1 MQEKM
6 QEMFEKDTVN
16 LRAEIEKYLTHWKW
30 FLISGT
36 IGLLL
41 AVVYAKSQVN
51 IFESKATLLIEE
63 EGGAA
68 SELEAFQDLSS
79 LGFGGAN
86 NVLDQVAV
94 MNSRALLVETIEK
107 LNLNFEVYQQN
118 GLKRVEQFE
127 KNPIKY
133 QVLSDPKLFYE
144 LDTLID
150 ITILDKY
157 QFNYEVEGV
166 GEQKTARFGEKIQI
180 GTHVFLLTPQH
191 LENQELENQE
201 YEIEFL
207 KLENVID
214 KYKENLSISNEDDET
229 NVISLSLKSSVK
241 EKAQLVL
248 NTMVD
253 LYNLMAIEDKNEVA
267 YKTNEFIEDRLESI
281 KEELNQIDKQEEIY
295 KKEQQITDL
304 PSQGQIFVE
313 GKIENELELFKR
325 VTELRMV
332 KFMIE
337 DIQNQKNQF
346 KLLPSSIGV
355 EGNVQISASVA
366 NYNQLLLER
375 NRLLRNSSLSNPI
388 IQNLNIE
395 LLNLRKNVQQS
406 LGNTQDQ
413 LEIAINALKV
423 KGKDFNDKISIMPK
437 QVREYRSILR
447 KQEIIANLYTYLLQK
462 REENKITMA
471 VTSADTKIIDT
482 AYSGVLPIAPKK
494 SIIAL
499 AGLIFGLF
507 IPFGVI
513 YLRDLLD
520 TKFHSRAELEKM
532 VSIPIL
538 GDIPFDTS
546 EDKVIIKS
554 GSRTAVAEA
563 FRLLRTNL
571 DFILSGVQTKSKVV
585 FVTSTISGE
594 GKTFVSVNTASS
606 IALTGKKV
614 LLVGMDLRAPKLT
627 QYLGLPNRSGVSNYL
642 IGQEDDI
649 VDLVYSLPGFENLDI
664 LSSGI
669 VPPNP
674 AELLLNPRLNKMFEE
689 LRVRYDYIVVDTAP
703 VNLVTDTLMMSHHA
717 DMFVYVARANYLDK
731 RMLEFSQKLYQ
742 EKRLS
747 NMAMLINGMDHKRVY
762 GYGTYG
768 YGGYEYTEDEE
779 QKNFFQKLFN
789 L

>member
-1 MQEKM
+1 MKM
-6 QEMFEKDTVN
+6 QNNIKEIYENDSVN
-16 LRAEIEKYLTHWKW
+16 LRVIIEKYLTHWKW
-30 FLISGT
+30 FLVSAT

-41 AVVYAKSQVN
+41 AVVYAQSQVDT
-51 IFESKATLLIEE
+51 FESKATLLIKE
-63 EGGAA
+63 EGGAS

-79 LGFGGAN
+79 IGLGGSN
-86 NVLDQVAV
+86 NVLDQVGV
-94 MNSRALLVETIEK
+94 LNSRALLTETIEK
-107 LNLNFEVYQQN
+107 LNLNFEVYQQK
-118 GLKRVEQFE
+118 GLKRVEKFE
-127 KNPIKY
+127 NNPIKY

-166 GEQKTARFGEKIQI
+166 SEQKTARFGEKIQI

-191 LENQELENQE
+191 LENKDLENQE

-207 KLENVID
+207 KLENVIK

-229 NVISLSLKSSVK
+229 NIISLTLKSSVK
-241 EKAQLVL
+241 EKAQLIL

-253 LYNLMAIEDKNEVA
+253 LYNLSAIEDKNAVA
-267 YKTNEFIEDRLESI
+267 YKTNDFIENRLESI
-281 KEELNQIDKQEEIY
+281 REELNQIDRQEEIY

-325 VTELRMV
+325 ITELRMV
-332 KFMIE
+332 NFMIE
-337 DIQNQKNQF
+337 DIQSQENQF

-355 EGNVQISASVA
+355 EGNLQISASVA

-395 LLNLRKNVQQS
+395 LLSLRLNVKQS
-406 LGNTQDQ
+406 LENTQDQ

-437 QVREYRSILR
+437 QIREYRSILR
-447 KQEIIANLYTYLLQK
+447 KQEIIANLYSYLLQK

-471 VTSADTKIIDT
+471 VTSADTKIIDS
-482 AYSGVLPIAPKK
+482 AYSGILPIAPKK
-494 SIIAL
+494 TIIAL
-499 AGLIFGLF
+499 VGIVLGLLL
-507 IPFGVI
+507 PFGYI
-513 YLRDLLD
+513 YIHDLLD
-520 TKFHSRAELEKM
+520 TKFHSRLELEKM

-546 EDKVIIKS
+546 EDKVIIKN
-554 GSRTAVAEA
+554 GSRTSVAEA

-571 DFILSGVQTKSKVV
+571 DFVLSGVETNSKVV

-594 GKTFVSVNTASS
+594 GKTFVSVNIASS
-606 IALTGKKV
+606 IALAGNRV

-642 IGQEDDI
+642 VGQKDN
-649 VDLVYSLPGFENLDI
+649 VLDLVYPLPDFDNLDV
-664 LSSGI
+664 LSSGMI
-669 VPPNP
+669 PPNP
-674 AELLLNPRLNKMFEE
+674 SELLLNPKLEKMFEE
-689 LRVRYDYIVVDTAP
+689 LRLHYDYIIVDTAP
-703 VNLVTDTLMMSHHA
+703 VSLVTDTLMMSHQA
-717 DMFVYVARANYLDK
+717 DNFIYVARANYLDK
-731 RMLEFSQKLYQ
+731 RMLDFSQKLYQ
-742 EKRLS
+742 EKRLP

-762 GYGTYG
+762 GYGGYG
-768 YGGYEYTEDEE
+768 YGGYNEE
-779 QKNFFQKLFN
+779 EVRKTFFQRLFKL
-789 L
+789 